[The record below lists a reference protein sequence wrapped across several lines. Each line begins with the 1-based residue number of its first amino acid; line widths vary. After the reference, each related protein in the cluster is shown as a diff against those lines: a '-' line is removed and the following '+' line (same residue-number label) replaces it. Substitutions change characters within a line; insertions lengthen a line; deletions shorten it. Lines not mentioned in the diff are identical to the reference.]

1 MNDNTWIHLQQI
13 IDSRCTERINLAMQH
28 MLDHTDNMNIQHTG
42 LTVVPVKDI
51 YKELTE
57 LRAGLVSDLL
67 EDLA

>member
-13 IDSRCTERINLAMQH
+13 IDSRCSERINIMMQH
-28 MLDHTDNMNIQHTG
+28 LLDKTDNMNIQHTG

-67 EDLA
+67 EDLS

>member
-1 MNDNTWIHLQQI
+1 
-13 IDSRCTERINLAMQH
+13 
-28 MLDHTDNMNIQHTG
+28 MNIQHTG